1 MNSSTQD
8 PTSHDAEFEDGA
20 PRSQMFL
27 TFMLGGESY
36 GLAITTV
43 TEIIGFQQI
52 TPVPDVPAYIRGII
66 NLRGKVIP
74 VMDVRAR
81 FNMKPRD
88 YDARTCIIVVH
99 IRDAAVGL
107 VVDTVS
113 EVVDIELSNIEA
125 PPSMGAAAGGGQGFM
140 MGVGK
145 VEGEVRLLLDASRL
159 LFDPTLGAAESS
171 TSAA

>member
-1 MNSSTQD
+1 MSNSHD
-8 PTSHDAEFEDGA
+8 PTLEMEAEEEA
-20 PRSQMFL
+20 LRSQMFL

-36 GLAITTV
+36 GLAITAV

-52 TPVPDVPAYIRGII
+52 TPVPDVPHYIRGII

-81 FNMKPRD
+81 FGMEPRD

-99 IRDAAVGL
+99 IREASVGL
-107 VVDTVS
+107 IVDTVS

-125 PPSMGAAAGGGQGFM
+125 PPSMGSSAGGGQGFM

-145 VEGEVRLLLDASRL
+145 VEDEVKLLLDAGRL
-159 LFDPTLGAAESS
+159 LFDDSIGGFDLASPAA
-171 TSAA
+171 

>member
-1 MNSSTQD
+1 MSSHHD
-8 PTSHDAEFEDGA
+8 PTLEGDADEGA

-36 GLAITTV
+36 GLAITAV

-52 TPVPDVPAYIRGII
+52 TPVPDVPHYVRGII

-81 FNMKPRD
+81 FGMDGRD
-88 YDARTCIIVVH
+88 YDARTCIIVVQ
-99 IRDAAVGL
+99 IRDASVGL
-107 VVDTVS
+107 IVDTVS
-113 EVVDIELSNIEA
+113 EVVDIELSQIEA
-125 PPSMGAAAGGGQGFM
+125 PPSMGSAAGGGQGFM

-145 VEGEVRLLLDASRL
+145 VEDEVKLLLDAGRL
-159 LFDPTLGAAESS
+159 LFDDNLGGFDLANPAA
-171 TSAA
+171 